1 MRRQLLFENDDG
13 RGRDQDLFDAEPT
26 DRGQRLPRPALKRS
40 LPHRL
45 SEMREVL
52 VGGFGEGDPVETQ
65 SRVEAR
71 DRKPERATIRLFV
84 GEDRQPA
91 VLQRSEEHTSEL
103 QSLMRISYA
112 VFCLKKKKKHQCVKE
127 TTQSKATII
136 RQYYTH
142 AACKHDRT

>member
-91 VLQRSEEHTSEL
+91 VLQHPVHRRSEEHTSEL
-103 QSLMRISYA
+103 QSLMRSSYA
-112 VFCLKKKKKHQCVKE
+112 VFCLKKK
-127 TTQSKATII
+127 TSNTQ
-136 RQYYTH
+136 
-142 AACKHDRT
+142 